1 MIGVANRT
9 AIVTGAESGI
19 GKATAIALAEV
30 GYDIGFTWVTSPDAA
45 NATVEELGARA
56 VRVAQRRLDLS
67 TPEAGSAT
75 MEELINELGAVD
87 ALVNNAATG
96 YSASF
101 LDTPVPDW
109 RRVLDIN
116 LTGQFACAQAVAR
129 WMVTAGRPG
138 AIVNVTSV
146 QESLPVSNSSAYGAA
161 KGGLRQLTRVMA
173 VELGPHRIRV
183 NAVAPGQINTAM
195 NNREGVPA
203 TDVVHAL
210 LPLGRAGSP
219 QEVAAAIVWLVSDA
233 AAYLTG
239 VSIVVDGG
247 AVLLGPELALRD

>member
-1 MIGVANRT
+1 VIRMANRI
-9 AIVTGAESGI
+9 AMVTGAESGI
-19 GKATAIALAEV
+19 GKATAIALAEH
-30 GYDIGFTWVTSPDAA
+30 GYDIGFTWLTSRSAA
-45 NATVEELGARA
+45 QATAEQVGVHP
-56 VRVAQRRLDLS
+56 VRVAHRQLDLS
-67 TPEAGSAT
+67 APEAGAAI
-75 MEELINELGAVD
+75 MDELIGELGAVD
-87 ALVNNAATG
+87 ALVNNAAIG
-96 YSASF
+96 YSSSF
-101 LDTPVPDW
+101 IDTPLSEW

-173 VELGPHRIRV
+173 IELGQHGIRV

-195 NNREGVPA
+195 NGREGVPA
-203 TDVVHAL
+203 TAVVRRS

-233 AAYLTG
+233 ASYLTG
-239 VSIVVDGG
+239 ASMVVDGG
-247 AVLLGPELALRD
+247 AVLLGPELALPG